1 MSEAR
6 KNHCKQQLAHSRA
19 RLRTLLA
26 SLSESEWQTP
36 VFTEGDTWTVATVV
50 AHLVDSERGMSI
62 HIHRI
67 RKGEPTLPDGFD
79 LNRWNA
85 GVKKRVGDLSPA
97 SLMQKLAETRAKTLE
112 VMDSLSDEDW
122 DKTGR
127 HASRGEITIEQY
139 YETIAAHEVLHTSDI
154 RKALGR

>member
-1 MSEAR
+1 MTEDR
-6 KNHCKQQLAHSRA
+6 KNHWKQQLASSRA
-19 RLRTLLA
+19 QLRALLT
-26 SLSESEWQTP
+26 SLSEAEWQTP

-50 AHLVDSERGMSI
+50 AHLIDSERGMSI

-67 RKGEPTLPDGFD
+67 RKGEPTLPEGFD

-85 GVKKRVGDLSPA
+85 GVKKRIGDLSPA
-97 SLMQKLAETRAKTLE
+97 ALMQKLAETRAKTLQ
-112 VMDSLSDEDW
+112 VMDSLADEDW

-127 HASRGEITIEQY
+127 HASRGEISIEQY
-139 YETIAAHEVLHTSDI
+139 YETIAAHEAIHTNDI